1 MNIEIKNLSK
11 KIGNINILK
20 NINLTL
26 AENINVLIGPNGAG
40 KTTLLRIIALLE
52 TPTSGEVL
60 YEGKSNTKFCAK
72 DKLLF
77 RRSIG
82 FVFQTP
88 IILEGTV
95 WENVVLGLRL
105 RKLKIK
111 ENKVKDIVSQV
122 DLQNKIYLTA
132 KKLSGGEKQRLQLA
146 RVLVMDPQV
155 YILDEP
161 TANLDPLTT
170 KKIEEVIKEMINK
183 NKTIILSTHNLL
195 QARRLGGKIF
205 FLKEGEVISKGS
217 PEEIFE
223 TPTSLDIAEFS
234 QTENI
239 ICGEIKKEG
248 EENYLLSGGSK
259 ISVVSQHLSGNV
271 WGIIKP
277 EDILIS
283 REILSSSARN
293 CFLGE
298 IKKIENVGALWSV
311 TVKCNNLHLVSYITK
326 QSAHNLNLKIGDK
339 VYLIFKA
346 TSVNIIT
353 AHLQN

>member
-11 KIGNINILK
+11 KIGNISILK
-20 NINLTL
+20 NINLHF

-40 KTTLLRIIALLE
+40 KTTLLRIIALLD

-60 YEGKSNTKFCAK
+60 YEGKSGTKFCVR
-72 DKLLF
+72 DKLLL
-77 RRSIG
+77 RRNIG

-95 WENVVLGLRL
+95 WENMVLGLRL
-105 RKLKIK
+105 RNLKIK

-122 DLQNKIYLTA
+122 GLQNKIYLTA

-146 RVLVMDPQV
+146 RVLVMDSQV

-161 TANLDPLTT
+161 TANLDPLST
-170 KKIEEVIKEMINK
+170 KKIEEVIKDMINK

-195 QARRLGGKIF
+195 QAQRLGEKIF

-217 PEEIFE
+217 PREMFE

-239 ICGEIKKEG
+239 ICGEIKKED
-248 EENYLLSGGSK
+248 EENYLLSEGLK
-259 ISVVSQHLSGNV
+259 ISVVSPISSGNV
-271 WGIIKP
+271 WGIIRP

-283 REILSSSARN
+283 KDLLSSSARN
-293 CFLGE
+293 CFEGVV
-298 IKKIENVGALWSV
+298 KKIENIGALWSV
-311 TVKCNNLHLVSYITK
+311 TVKCNNLPLVSYITK
-326 QSAHNLNLKIGDK
+326 QSAYDLNLKIGDK

-353 AHLQN
+353 D